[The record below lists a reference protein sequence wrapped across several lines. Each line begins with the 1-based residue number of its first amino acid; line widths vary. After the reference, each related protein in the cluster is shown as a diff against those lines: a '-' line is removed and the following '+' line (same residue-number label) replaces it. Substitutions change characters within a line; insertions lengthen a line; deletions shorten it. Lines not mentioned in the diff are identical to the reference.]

1 MYITVLS
8 ALTAT
13 FLGIVFIVM
22 VGTMPTS
29 VAMNLDGNFSQLFNV
44 NCIVEKVLDLDHIR
58 HI

>member
-13 FLGIVFIVM
+13 FLGIVFIVL

-29 VAMNLDGNFSQLFNV
+29 VAMNLDSDFSQLFHV
-44 NCIVEKVLDLDHIR
+44 NCIIEKTVDLDHIR

>member
-1 MYITVLS
+1 MYIKVLS

-13 FLGIVFIVM
+13 FLGVLFIVM

-29 VAMNLDGNFSQLFNV
+29 VALNV
-44 NCIVEKVLDLDHIR
+44 DSELSHIFKINCLIEEMSSHSDSR

>member
-1 MYITVLS
+1 MYIKVLS

-29 VAMNLDGNFSQLFNV
+29 VAMNLDGNFIKMFDV
-44 NCIVEKVLDLDHIR
+44 NCVIEEALDFDHTR